1 MGRSAVREFV
11 VALAIAVTIG
21 VACVGAAVFAAGFIS
36 H

>member
-1 MGRSAVREFV
+1 MRRSAVREFV

-21 VACVGAAVFAAGFIS
+21 VACVGAAVFASGFIS

>member
-1 MGRSAVREFV
+1 M
-11 VALAIAVTIG
+11 ALAIAVTIG